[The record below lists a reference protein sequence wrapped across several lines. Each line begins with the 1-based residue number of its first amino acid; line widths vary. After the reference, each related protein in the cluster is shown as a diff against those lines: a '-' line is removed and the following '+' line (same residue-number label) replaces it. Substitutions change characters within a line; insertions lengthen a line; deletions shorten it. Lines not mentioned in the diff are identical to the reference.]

1 MKTENILSVL
11 LLIVFVC
18 FFSACYYDDPP
29 EVAPIDIEDVS
40 FSTHIL
46 PTFESS
52 CSTSN
57 CHDGTK
63 EPNLTSDQAYSELL
77 AGGYINTTIPE
88 ASILYKS
95 VDFQSGTEAMP
106 PGGPKLPNTDIE
118 VIRLWI
124 IKGAPNN

>member
-1 MKTENILSVL
+1 MKTQNIFSMLMMMAFL
-11 LLIVFVC
+11 G

-29 EVAPIDIEDVS
+29 EEAPIDIEQVS

-52 CSTSN
+52 CATSN
-57 CHDGTK
+57 CHDGTR
-63 EPNLTSDQAYSELL
+63 EPNLLSPVAYNELL
-77 AGGYINTTIPE
+77 AGGYINTSIPE
-88 ASILYKS
+88 ASILYRS
-95 VDFQSGTEAMP
+95 VDFQSGVEAMP
-106 PGGPKLPNTDIE
+106 PGGPKLPATDIE